1 MGATCNLYTGWRG
14 GDRGVHSGGA
24 AAHGAAGGAR
34 GGVPVGRAER
44 GGGDA
49 EPERHEQAGGAQ
61 ALVALL
67 LLRPRAAAEHPQEV
81 ARQEGERRRRAGRL
95 RRSVQGQLRG
105 HARQVRRLRRRGRRR
120 LRELVRQGVQVLA
133 AATPVASAWDPI
145 ILVVHVAA
153 FGPCQDSCGYM
164 CFTCLVVLCTKLSL
178 PSSI

>member
-95 RRSVQGQLRG
+95 RRPVQGQLRG
-105 HARQVRRLRRRGRRR
+105 HAWQVRRLRRRGRRR
-120 LRELVRQGVQVLA
+120 IRELVRQGVQVLSRCHA
-133 AATPVASAWDPI
+133 GGLGLGPNPCGPRGSIRTMSRFVRIYVLHLCSC
-145 ILVVHVAA
+145 VV
-153 FGPCQDSCGYM
+153 Y
-164 CFTCLVVLCTKLSL
+164 
-178 PSSI
+178 